1 MNDLTENI
9 PNSIY
14 TELVYYTLFGIIIN
28 YEQGGKGYCL
38 DGRFARRAALLH
50 KEEQDNVENRY
61 QYGEGAAKSI

>member
-14 TELVYYTLFGIIIN
+14 TELVYYTLLGIITN

-38 DGRFARRAALLH
+38 DGRFARRAAGL
-50 KEEQDNVENRY
+50 
-61 QYGEGAAKSI
+61 S